1 MNIPFYCHFNNVGS
15 SVEIVGVKFPS
26 PKNIDRTRLES
37 ITSEVRQKQKLLLEA
52 ILVSACCPYRYIP
65 NARHFPTGVSFYYG
79 LFMSGSVFESLFKR
93 GQTVPQSPLLLFP
106 LN

>member
-37 ITSEVRQKQKLLLEA
+37 ITSEVRQKTKAASGGYFGFSLL
-52 ILVSACCPYRYIP
+52 
-65 NARHFPTGVSFYYG
+65 
-79 LFMSGSVFESLFKR
+79 SL
-93 GQTVPQSPLLLFP
+93 
-106 LN
+106 